1 MIRRRL
7 VCGALAVPALLLTA
21 APEASSQPSVSEEL
35 ELCLVPDSLGAQLR
49 RITRRVGHEI
59 GITALHLESG
69 ARISF
74 NGDHPFPMASVSK
87 LPIALEFLRRVDD
100 GEVDLAQDLLVP
112 TTDFRAGHSPLASWS
127 GGRDER
133 ATVDSLFRLMIEV
146 SDNSATD
153 VILRMAGGPDRVTRR
168 LRELGIADIR
178 VDRSEARTFADLS
191 GIPDTVPESELYR
204 WSYFRMRDAL
214 PAETRQAARLRFG
227 EDPRDTSTPDAM
239 VDLLAMIHAGKG
251 LSRSSREYLLNSME
265 ESRSG
270 PRRLKGLLPSGT
282 PVAHKTGT
290 IAAAINDVGIIT
302 LPGDAGHV
310 AIAAFV
316 YTFHRTEWR
325 RERTIAEVARLVY
338 DYFAVAQPPLVDGPL
353 PMACL
358 ESFPPPNDV
367 SR

>member
-1 MIRRRL
+1 
-7 VCGALAVPALLLTA
+7 
-21 APEASSQPSVSEEL
+21 
-35 ELCLVPDSLGAQLR
+35 
-49 RITRRVGHEI
+49 
-59 GITALHLESG
+59 
-69 ARISF
+69 
-74 NGDHPFPMASVSK
+74 
-87 LPIALEFLRRVDD
+87 
-100 GEVDLAQDLLVP
+100 
-112 TTDFRAGHSPLASWS
+112 
-127 GGRDER
+127 
-133 ATVDSLFRLMIEV
+133 
-146 SDNSATD
+146 
-153 VILRMAGGPDRVTRR
+153 
-168 LRELGIADIR
+168 
-178 VDRSEARTFADLS
+178 
-191 GIPDTVPESELYR
+191 
-204 WSYFRMRDAL
+204 MRDAL